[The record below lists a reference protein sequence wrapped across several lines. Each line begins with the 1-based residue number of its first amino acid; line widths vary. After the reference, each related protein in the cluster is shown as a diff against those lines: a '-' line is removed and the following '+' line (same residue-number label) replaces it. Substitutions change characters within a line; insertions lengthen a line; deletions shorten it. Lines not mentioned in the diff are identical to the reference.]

1 MLVMEDDYLSF
12 AMAEQISLNYLS
24 DYMREDFEIVSQF
37 MHILLVLIRA
47 SDLELYEH
55 LQKAR
60 MEPFFAISWLIT
72 WFSHDI
78 RELDQIARIFDV
90 LLCSPPIFCFYVCT
104 AVCNNHLLF
113 SSLTPNK
120 HVSNFEIVCDSF
132 ERIYHEC

>member
-1 MLVMEDDYLSF
+1 MLVMEDDFLSF

-104 AVCNNHLLF
+104 AV
-113 SSLTPNK
+113 
-120 HVSNFEIVCDSF
+120 
-132 ERIYHEC
+132 